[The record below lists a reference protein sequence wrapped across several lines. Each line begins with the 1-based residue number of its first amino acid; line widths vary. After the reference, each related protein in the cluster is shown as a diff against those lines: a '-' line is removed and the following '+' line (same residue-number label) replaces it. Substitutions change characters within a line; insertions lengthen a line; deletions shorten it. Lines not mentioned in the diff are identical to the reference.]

1 MPNVQVTV
9 KLGLVPILSTEYFK
23 PKKNKFLSFSF
34 IDFELH

>member
-23 PKKNKFLSFSF
+23 PQKKQIPF
-34 IDFELH
+34 IFIH